1 MAITVCHADHG
12 VSSEV
17 IAWALAEIAPTGFF
31 LRTLELPAQFEDL
44 ENALHGP
51 VCGDEPV
58 PETEVCYFRRSE
70 DRPPSRFTRRD
81 VRPTRLVTL
90 IGIVDGEN
98 VTVFT
103 AHGGPAAFREV
114 GDASLVGDEVATFA
128 SAEFWA
134 THALSIPAASWEVA
148 EG

>member
-1 MAITVCHADHG
+1 MATTVFHADHG

-31 LRTLELPAQFEDL
+31 LRTLELPAQFGDL
-44 ENALHGP
+44 QNALHGP

-58 PETEVCYFRRSE
+58 TDAEVVFFQRSA
-70 DRPPSRFTRRD
+70 DRPSSRMVRRAM
-81 VRPTRLVTL
+81 RATRLMTI
-90 IGIVDGEN
+90 IGIVNAEGD

-103 AHGGPAAFREV
+103 AHGGPAAEREV
-114 GDASLVGDEVATFA
+114 GDASLVGDEAATLA

-134 THALSIPAASWEVA
+134 THALTLPGS
-148 EG
+148 